1 MLTWK
6 FILEYSTRNACIVN
20 IFSYLNIIENWGTGV
35 QRSILLCEEAG
46 IKEPEFIETDSAIRV
61 NFYRPNYNNDQDSD
75 HDLELLKSIL
85 NYCKTPK
92 SLREIMEKFEFKHK
106 TNFRNKYINPLIE
119 KGKLSLT
126 ISDKSFSKIYC

>member
-75 HDLELLKSIL
+75 QNLELLKSIL

-92 SLREIMEKFEFKHK
+92 SLR
-106 TNFRNKYINPLIE
+106 
-119 KGKLSLT
+119 
-126 ISDKSFSKIYC
+126 

>member
-1 MLTWK
+1 M
-6 FILEYSTRNACIVN
+6 EYSTRNACIVN
-20 IFSYLNIIENWGTGV
+20 VFSCLNIIENWKTGI
-35 QRSILLCEEAG
+35 QRTILLCEEAG
-46 IKEPEFIETDSAIRV
+46 IKKPEFIEMDSAIRV
-61 NFYRPNYNNDQDSD
+61 NFYRPNYNND

>member
-1 MLTWK
+1 MK
-6 FILEYSTRNACIVN
+6 
-20 IFSYLNIIENWGTGV
+20 TGV

-46 IKEPEFIETDSAIRV
+46 IKKPEFIEMDFAIRV
-61 NFYRPNYNNDQDSD
+61 NFYRPNYNNDQN
-75 HDLELLKSIL
+75 LELLKSIL

>member
-61 NFYRPNYNNDQDSD
+61 NFYRPNYNN
-75 HDLELLKSIL
+75 HRIVTRIL
-85 NYCKTPK
+85 NC
-92 SLREIMEKFEFKHK
+92 
-106 TNFRNKYINPLIE
+106 
-119 KGKLSLT
+119 
-126 ISDKSFSKIYC
+126 